1 MKAAVL
7 TKYRSP
13 LEIVDRPEVN
23 PGPGQVRV
31 KVSACGVCGSDVLL
45 REGGF
50 NAGLPIVPG
59 HEASGI
65 VDATGP
71 GVDDVAVGTP
81 VAVYYIKHCS
91 NCIMCMAGRVN
102 MCLHLER
109 MGVEFDGAFAETV
122 IVPSRNVIAVEF
134 SDDPV
139 DIAVL
144 TDAVATPY
152 HALTSVV
159 EARRG
164 DTVVVWGVGGIGSNA
179 VQIASL
185 LGCHTIAVSRSK
197 SKLDLAK
204 RLGADIVIQASGDY
218 MERLR
223 TVTGSAGPDII
234 VQTVGS
240 GPVDQV
246 ALEAAGIGTRVILIG
261 ASTEPF
267 QIRSVDLIWREA
279 SLHGSRG
286 FTPADIRA
294 VLSLYRSGH
303 LSTEHLTAT
312 RRPLEQINDA
322 LDAVGTS
329 ETLRTVI
336 EFSASWK

>member
-7 TKYRSP
+7 NKYRSP
-13 LEIVDRPEVN
+13 LKIVDRPEVD
-23 PGPGQVRV
+23 PGRGEVRV

-71 GVDDVAVGTP
+71 GVEDVAIGTP
-81 VAVYYIKHCS
+81 VAIYYIDHCA
-91 NCIMCMAGRVN
+91 NCTMCMAGRVN
-102 MCLHLER
+102 MCLNLRR

-122 IVPSRNVIAVEF
+122 IVPSRNVIAVDF

-139 DIAVL
+139 DVAVL

-185 LGCHTIAVSRSK
+185 LGCHTIAISRSK
-197 SKLDLAK
+197 QKLDLAK
-204 RLGADIVIQASGDY
+204 QLGADIAIEASDDY

-223 TVTGSAGPDII
+223 SVTGSAGPEII

-240 GPVDQV
+240 ASVDQI
-246 ALEAAGIGTRVILIG
+246 ALEAAGIGTRVVLIG
-261 ASTEPF
+261 ASVEPF
-267 QIRSVDLIWREA
+267 RLRSVDLIWREA

-286 FTPADIRA
+286 FTPDDIRA
-294 VLSLYRSGH
+294 VLSLHRSGN
-303 LSTEHLTAT
+303 LSTEHLTTA

-322 LDAVGTS
+322 LDSVGTP

-336 EFSASWK
+336 EFSEGWK